1 MGGDVPHNVF
11 KQCEQSSSR
20 AGVASKTK
28 RKHFL
33 LLKDMKNTTQVK
45 VLRKNSESLTQIKSM
60 SGSHPPPIE

>member
-28 RKHFL
+28 RKHFFTFERYE
-33 LLKDMKNTTQVK
+33 KYH
-45 VLRKNSESLTQIKSM
+45 SS
-60 SGSHPPPIE
+60 